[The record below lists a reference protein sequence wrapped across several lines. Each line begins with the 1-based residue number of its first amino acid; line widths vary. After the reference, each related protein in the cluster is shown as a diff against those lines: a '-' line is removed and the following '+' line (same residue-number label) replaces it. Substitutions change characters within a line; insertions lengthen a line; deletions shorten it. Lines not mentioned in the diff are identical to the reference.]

1 MHKFW
6 GCEFREQEIPH
17 VSHVLGLMRLLFLRS
32 ESAEKPNRFGFSTD
46 RRRKQSYVISLIL
59 NGSLTQYP
67 NQPWVRNV
75 ANQIFFLWFKDFD
88 SSVSDLEVNKKNILI
103 RSLCTGNEIFSFV
116 TSMCLNYNRILR
128 TCFIGGPLLKH
139 NENDFIIFLKR
150 INCKIFLHVR
160 EKGSDMILLI
170 VINYF
175 FIAF

>member
-75 ANQIFFLWFKDFD
+75 ANQIFFYGSKI
-88 SSVSDLEVNKKNILI
+88 SIRRSVILKLTKKIYWSDH
-103 RSLCTGNEIFSFV
+103 C
-116 TSMCLNYNRILR
+116 
-128 TCFIGGPLLKH
+128 
-139 NENDFIIFLKR
+139 
-150 INCKIFLHVR
+150 VR
-160 EKGSDMILLI
+160 ETRFFPSSLQCALITIEFYVPVLLVDLSWNTTKMILLYFSSELI
-170 VINYF
+170 VKYF
-175 FIAF
+175 YMCVKKDQIWFY